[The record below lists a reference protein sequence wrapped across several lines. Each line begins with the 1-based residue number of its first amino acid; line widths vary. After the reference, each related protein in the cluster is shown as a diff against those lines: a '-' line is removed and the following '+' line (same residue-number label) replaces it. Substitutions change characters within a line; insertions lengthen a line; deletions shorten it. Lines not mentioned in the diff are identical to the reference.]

1 MEGGMEKMALSD
13 EVFASP
19 EEAIDLIKEGKMI
32 IVVDDED
39 RENEGDLLMAASKV
53 TSESIN
59 FMTKYGRG
67 LVCVPLTEERARQL
81 DLEPMVTHSTDPHGT
96 AFTVSVDAKNGTTTG
111 ISAEDRAVTAQLLAD
126 PCAKSS
132 DFRRPGHMFPLI
144 ARKGGVLKRAGHT
157 EAAVD
162 LARLAGLEPVGVI
175 CEIMNDD
182 GTMARLPQLIEFA
195 KKFGLK
201 IMTIKSLIR
210 YRHLR
215 EKLVERVSTVD
226 LPTEYGKFAA
236 HAYRWILDD
245 DPDRLHIAL
254 VKGDIKEDD
263 EVLVRVHSECLT
275 GDVFGSLRCDCGPQL
290 HRAMQMI
297 EEEGKG
303 IVLYMR
309 QEGRG
314 IGLYKK
320 LKAYELQE
328 KGLDTVE
335 ANIKLGVSPDL
346 RDYGVGAQILFDLGV
361 RKLRLMTNNPKKV
374 IGLEGYGLEVIER
387 VPIEVEPN
395 SYNLNYLK
403 TKKEKLGHLFH

>member
-1 MEGGMEKMALSD
+1 MALD
-13 EVFASP
+13 DVFASP
-19 EEAIDLIKEGKMI
+19 EEAINMIKEGRMI

-53 TSESIN
+53 TRESIN

-67 LVCVPLTEERARQL
+67 LVCVPLTEEKAKQL
-81 DLEPMVTHSTDPHGT
+81 ELEPMVLHSTDPHGT
-96 AFTVSVDAKNGTTTG
+96 AFTISVDAKEGTTTG
-111 ISAEDRAVTAQLLAD
+111 ISAEDRAITARLLAS
-126 PCAKSS
+126 PEAKPS

-195 KKFGLK
+195 KKFDLK
-201 IMTIKSLIR
+201 IMTIKDLIR
-210 YRHLR
+210 YRHMR
-215 EKLVERVSTVD
+215 DKLVEKVSTVK
-226 LPTEYGKFAA
+226 LPTEYGNFIA

-254 VKGDIKEDD
+254 VKGEIGEEDD
-263 EVLVRVHSECLT
+263 VLVRVHSECLT
-275 GDVFGSLRCDCGPQL
+275 GDVFGSLRCDCGAQL
-290 HRAMQMI
+290 HKAMEMV
-297 EEEGKG
+297 ECEGKG

-328 KGLDTVE
+328 KGMDTVE

-374 IGLEGYGLEVIER
+374 IGLAGYGLKIVER

-395 SYNLNYLK
+395 PYNSDYLR
-403 TKKEKLGHLFH
+403 TKKEKMGHLLHQNGDI

>member
-1 MEGGMEKMALSD
+1 MALD
-13 EVFASP
+13 DVFASP
-19 EEAIDLIKEGKMI
+19 EEAINMIKEGRMI

-53 TSESIN
+53 TRESIN

-67 LVCVPLTEERARQL
+67 LVCVPLTEEKAKQL
-81 DLEPMVTHSTDPHGT
+81 ELEPMVLHSTDPHGT
-96 AFTVSVDAKNGTTTG
+96 AFTISVDAKEGTTTG
-111 ISAEDRAVTAQLLAD
+111 ISAEDRAITARLLAS
-126 PCAKSS
+126 PEAKPS

-195 KKFGLK
+195 KKFDLK
-201 IMTIKSLIR
+201 IMTIKDLIR
-210 YRHLR
+210 YRHMR
-215 EKLVERVSTVD
+215 DKLVEKVSTVK
-226 LPTEYGKFAA
+226 LPTEYGNFIA

-254 VKGDIKEDD
+254 VKGEIGEEDD
-263 EVLVRVHSECLT
+263 VLVRVHSECLT
-275 GDVFGSLRCDCGPQL
+275 GDVFGSLRCDCGAQL
-290 HRAMQMI
+290 HKAMEMV
-297 EEEGKG
+297 EREGKG

-328 KGLDTVE
+328 KGMDTVE

-346 RDYGVGAQILFDLGV
+346 RDYGVGAQILLTSG
-361 RKLRLMTNNPKKV
+361 
-374 IGLEGYGLEVIER
+374 
-387 VPIEVEPN
+387 
-395 SYNLNYLK
+395 
-403 TKKEKLGHLFH
+403 

>member
-1 MEGGMEKMALSD
+1 MALD

-19 EEAIDLIKEGKMI
+19 EETVNLIKEGKMI

-53 TSESIN
+53 TPEAIN

-67 LVCVPLTEERARQL
+67 LVCVPLTEEKARQL
-81 DLEPMVTHSTDPHGT
+81 ELKPMVLHSTDPHGT
-96 AFTVSVDAKNGTTTG
+96 AFTISVDAKEGTTTG
-111 ISAEDRAVTAQLLAD
+111 ISAEDRAITARLLAD
-126 PCAKSS
+126 CNAKAS
-132 DFRRPGHMFPLI
+132 DFRRPGHIFPLI

-162 LARLAGLEPVGVI
+162 LAKLAGLEPVGVI

-195 KKFGLK
+195 KKFDLK
-201 IMTIKSLIR
+201 ITTIKDLIR
-210 YRHLR
+210 YRHRR
-215 EKLVERVSTVD
+215 EKLVERVSMVA
-226 LPTEYGKFAA
+226 LPTEYGNFVA

-245 DPDRLHIAL
+245 VLDRLHIAL
-254 VKGDIKEDD
+254 VKGEINEGD

-275 GDVFGSLRCDCGPQL
+275 GDVFGSLRCDCGAQL
-290 HRAMQMI
+290 RKAMQMI
-297 EEEGKG
+297 EHEGRG

-328 KGLDTVE
+328 RGMDTVE
-335 ANIKLGVSPDL
+335 ANLKLGVSPDL
-346 RDYGVGAQILFDLGV
+346 RDYGIGAQILFDLGV

-374 IGLEGYGLEVIER
+374 IGLEGYGLKVVER
-387 VPIEVEPN
+387 VPIEIKPN
-395 SYNLNYLK
+395 PYNFNYLK
-403 TKKEKLGHLFH
+403 TKKEKMGHLFH